1 MELSNDIEKLKN
13 LILEKE
19 CIENILVFT
28 GNNYHVVSGSV
39 IDFADEYVFYFEG
52 YSMSLEID
60 EIKSF
65 ILIE

>member
-1 MELSNDIEKLKN
+1 MEFSKDIENLKS

-19 CIENILVFT
+19 HIENILVFT
-28 GNNYHVVSGSV
+28 GNSYHVVGGSV
-39 IDFADEYVFYFEG
+39 IDFDEDYIFHFEG
-52 YSMSLEID
+52 FSFNLEIN